1 MRCLTALTFSL
12 VALTGCSGESDG
24 QTAAT
29 APVTS
34 ATPSASADETAPTTA
49 PAGGTDPDGTPSSTS
64 AAPWAGT
71 KQFVQIEDARTSDG
85 RTYLSV
91 RPAQKKAHTQFEAWV
106 IVPGE
111 GPYTEVRMAEDA
123 KVLLSVPLGDGKHAS
138 SYSQAEFVSRLTA
151 QPSTARSLLG
161 YDLSFDGEGRVT
173 RLQSLYTR
181 ARHPAAGIAHRRT
194 PQRHHAAPA
203 AGRRR
208 AAGAGQAGPAPA
220 QAPRA
225 VCRPWLRPRQL
236 PPPSTRARHR
246 PEDRPARTATRL
258 GPGPCAM
265 GCRVRHR
272 LAPRPSP
279 LTDPLGNPRRHA

>member
-1 MRCLTALTFSL
+1 M
-12 VALTGCSGESDG
+12 ALTGCSGESDG
-24 QTAAT
+24 QAAAT

-34 ATPSASADETAPTTA
+34 ATPSVSSAP
-49 PAGGTDPDGTPSSTS
+49 TS

-123 KVLLSVPLGDGKHAS
+123 QVLLSVPLGDDKHAS

-173 RLQSLYTR
+173 RLQSLYT
-181 ARHPAAGIAHRRT
+181 P
-194 PQRHHAAPA
+194 
-203 AGRRR
+203 
-208 AAGAGQAGPAPA
+208 
-220 QAPRA
+220 
-225 VCRPWLRPRQL
+225 
-236 PPPSTRARHR
+236 
-246 PEDRPARTATRL
+246 
-258 GPGPCAM
+258 
-265 GCRVRHR
+265 
-272 LAPRPSP
+272 
-279 LTDPLGNPRRHA
+279 

>member
-1 MRCLTALTFSL
+1 MGGGIRL
-12 VALTGCSGESDG
+12 
-24 QTAAT
+24 
-29 APVTS
+29 
-34 ATPSASADETAPTTA
+34 DETAPTTA

-173 RLQSLYTR
+173 RLQSLYT
-181 ARHPAAGIAHRRT
+181 P
-194 PQRHHAAPA
+194 
-203 AGRRR
+203 
-208 AAGAGQAGPAPA
+208 
-220 QAPRA
+220 
-225 VCRPWLRPRQL
+225 
-236 PPPSTRARHR
+236 
-246 PEDRPARTATRL
+246 
-258 GPGPCAM
+258 
-265 GCRVRHR
+265 
-272 LAPRPSP
+272 
-279 LTDPLGNPRRHA
+279 